1 MKPIIIFDFD
11 GTLADTLETITQIT
25 NRLSPEFGYPETT
38 QAELTQ
44 LQQLST
50 WDNIKRSKIS
60 IFKLPFLLRRLR
72 QELSQEIQKIHVF
85 DDIPEALMGL
95 KEQGYS
101 LYIITSNTEENV
113 QAVLERYEL
122 LSLFQQIYSRSSL
135 FGKARLIRKLLKQ
148 ENLSPQQA
156 IYVGDET
163 RDIDA
168 AQRAKIR
175 VIAVTWGFNSAQVL
189 DQHNPDAL
197 VYQPNEL
204 ISAIHKL
211 G

>member
-11 GTLADTLETITQIT
+11 GTLADTLEKITQIT
-25 NRLSPEFGYPETT
+25 NHLSEEFGYPETT

-44 LQQLST
+44 LQQLSA
-50 WDNIKRSKIS
+50 WENIKRSKIS
-60 IFKLPFLLRRLR
+60 ILKLPFLLRRLR
-72 QELSQEIQKIHVF
+72 QELSQEIQEINIF
-85 DDIPEALMGL
+85 EEIPKLLREL
-95 KEQGYS
+95 KYQGYS
-101 LYIITSNTEENV
+101 LYMITSNTEENV
-113 QAVLERYEL
+113 HAVLERYEL
-122 LSLFQQIYSRSSL
+122 LSLFNQIYSRSSL

-189 DQHNPDAL
+189 EQHKPDAL
-197 VYQPNEL
+197 VDHPHEL
-204 ISAIHKL
+204 ISAIDQL

>member
-11 GTLADTLETITQIT
+11 GTLADTIETITQIT

-44 LQQLST
+44 LQQLTT

-60 IFKLPFLLRRLR
+60 IFKLPFVLRRLR
-72 QELSQEIQKIHVF
+72 QELSQQIQKIHVF

-113 QAVLERYEL
+113 KAVLERYNL
-122 LSLFQQIYSRSSL
+122 FSLFSKIYSRSSL

-175 VIAVTWGFNSAQVL
+175 VIAVTWGFNSSQVL
-189 DQHNPDAL
+189 DQHNPDL
-197 VYQPNEL
+197 LIDQPNEL

-211 G
+211 S